1 MFRKL
6 IKKIR
11 KKTPIERLKE
21 IKEKEMIRMKEEKT
35 SGPWRHIEPENLI
48 KEVLELYDLFERRK
62 LKVAKVKLEEVSE
75 KIAKIKDKKVKASNE
90 RFVQWIDD
98 RIATGLLSDEL
109 EEEREKL

>member
-21 IKEKEMIRMKEEKT
+21 IKEKETTRMKEEKT